1 MRLHQSPG
9 GDFEE
14 CPTGVWAAR
23 CYKIIDLGTQ
33 TASFKG
39 ETKLQRKVVITFEV
53 YTNPPMEDGRPFS
66 QSQWF
71 TNSNFEGSN
80 LVKFLTAWRGAPID
94 PNEMSDETF
103 MEKLLGKPCMLSLSK
118 SAPNTQGQTY
128 VNIISCMRVPQGMQ
142 VPRLIN
148 KPVIFDLDNFN
159 QQVFDSLTD
168 KMKQKIAASPEYKML
183 TQAGFAGR
191 QNVQQRGSQ
200 HGQQQSRQAQYGA
213 SRQAQSPQYQPG
225 QAGYGAH
232 GENINGPVYGMGST
246 QAGGPPRGGYSGP
259 AGGPPDG
266 PPLEDYENDS
276 QREASYGQDR
286 SDMDSDIPF

>member
-1 MRLHQSPG
+1 MRLHQSQG

-33 TASFKG
+33 TATFKG
-39 ETKLQRKVVITFEV
+39 EAKLQRKVVFTFEV

-80 LVKFLTAWRGAPID
+80 LVKFLTAWRGGPID
-94 PNEMSDETF
+94 PNEMNDETF

-118 SAPNTQGQTY
+118 SAPNAQGQTY

-142 VPRLIN
+142 VPKLIN
-148 KPVIFDLDNFN
+148 TPVIFDLDNFN

-168 KMKQKIAASPEYKML
+168 KMKAKITASPEYKML
-183 TQAGFAGR
+183 NSAGFAG
-191 QNVQQRGSQ
+191 QKVNQQRGSQ
-200 HGQQQSRQAQYGA
+200 YGQLQGRQANYGQQRQ
-213 SRQAQSPQYQPG
+213 QYQPG
-225 QAGYGAH
+225 QAGYGQH

-276 QREASYGQDR
+276 QRD
-286 SDMDSDIPF
+286 DMDQEIPF